1 MNKLCMVVLA
11 MSAIASG
18 CAADHARRAEA
29 PSQKTC
35 SDRGLQPGTSAYSD
49 CLAQTA
55 GNAADGRRI
64 ADPTGKDYEAAKRMR
79 K

>member
-1 MNKLCMVVLA
+1 MNKIYAVVLA

-49 CLAQTA
+49 CLAQAA
-55 GNAADGRRI
+55 GNADGRRI